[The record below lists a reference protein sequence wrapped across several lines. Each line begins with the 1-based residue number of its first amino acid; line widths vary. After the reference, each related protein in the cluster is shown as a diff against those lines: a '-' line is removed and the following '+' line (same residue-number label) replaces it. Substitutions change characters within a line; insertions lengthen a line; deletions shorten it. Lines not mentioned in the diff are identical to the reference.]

1 MMQAIATEVAY
12 RRRALA
18 LVSGESIG
26 QVASQTVENISA
38 VQTATDI
45 CILRPLVGFNKQETI
60 EWAQKIGTYEISI
73 RPFEDCCTL
82 FQPQAPATKA
92 RLLDL
97 LGQEERVAY
106 KELVQGALS
115 HIETLSI

>member
-1 MMQAIATEVAY
+1 MF
-12 RRRALA
+12 
-18 LVSGESIG
+18 
-26 QVASQTVENISA
+26 ISKR
-38 VQTATDI
+38 I
-45 CILRPLVGFNKQETI
+45 SLLLILRPLIGFNKNETI
-60 EWAQKIGTYEISI
+60 NLSQKIGTYEISI

-97 LGQEERVAY
+97 LQEEEKVPY